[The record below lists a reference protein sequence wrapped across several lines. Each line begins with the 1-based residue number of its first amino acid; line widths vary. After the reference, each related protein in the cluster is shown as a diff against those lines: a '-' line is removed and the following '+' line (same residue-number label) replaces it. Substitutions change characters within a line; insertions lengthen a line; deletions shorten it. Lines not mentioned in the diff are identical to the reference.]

1 MSGGQLEYA
10 NFLGMWK
17 EESKSPLINIS
28 FIHLSAQ
35 CSAWHNLNIFA
46 SCIINVS
53 LKLAPRPPANYGLLR
68 SHFILGARGVSLRS
82 QFSHWKKDKGIRAK
96 NAKPKTDSWNLPANF
111 FWVLFFLNVIRNFK
125 ENYASTLRA
134 VRSATAEYV
143 NNLGEILIFQ
153 QPSFLRIAFFFN
165 DFNTRK
171 KIKSYTSWSLVTAKF
186 SKNIFFFPSSIALQR
201 KHRPD
206 YFVG

>member
-96 NAKPKTDSWNLPANF
+96 NAKPKTDLWNLPANF
-111 FWVLFFLNVIRNFK
+111 FWLLFFLMW
-125 ENYASTLRA
+125 S
-134 VRSATAEYV
+134 
-143 NNLGEILIFQ
+143 GIL
-153 QPSFLRIAFFFN
+153 
-165 DFNTRK
+165 K
-171 KIKSYTSWSLVTAKF
+171 KIMHQPYGLSEVPLQNMSIIWGKF
-186 SKNIFFFPSSIALQR
+186 
-201 KHRPD
+201 
-206 YFVG
+206 